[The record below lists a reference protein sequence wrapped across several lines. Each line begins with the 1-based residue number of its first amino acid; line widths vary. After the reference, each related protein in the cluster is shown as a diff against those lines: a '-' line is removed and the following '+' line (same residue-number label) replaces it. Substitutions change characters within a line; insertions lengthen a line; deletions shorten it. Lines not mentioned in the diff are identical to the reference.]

1 MNRNDIILIHGTDYK
16 QMAKK
21 VLEAAK
27 VAEDIGDVNKK
38 VALKPNLV
46 TAKAPSSGATTH
58 SELLAGAIEYL
69 QEHGFQNITIME
81 GSWVGDRTGEAF
93 RAAGYDLV
101 CQRYKVPFEDLQR
114 DTWKEYDAKGM
125 KIKLCDKAAAVDYMI
140 NMPVLK
146 GHCQTTITC
155 ALKNNKGVIPNQEK
169 RRFHTLGLHKPIAHL
184 NTINMPVLKGHC
196 QTTITCALKNNKGV
210 IPNQEK
216 RRFHTLGLHK
226 PIAHLNTIARN
237 DFILVDNICGDL
249 DFEEGGN
256 PVVMNR
262 VLGFKDPVLCDT
274 FVCDSMGYSID
285 EVPYISMAERLGV
298 GSTDTSHANM
308 IYLNEAA
315 ESSNSKF
322 RMTRRVQN
330 LAAYTAPSDACSAC
344 YGSLIYALDRM
355 SDMGYLRKGL
365 PPIAIGQGYK
375 GKEGEIGVGQCTCC
389 FKNTLKGCPPKAA
402 DIVEFLQEN
411 WKK

>member
-16 QMAKK
+16 QMAKN

-27 VAEDIGDVNKK
+27 VAEDIGDINKK

-58 SELLAGAIEYL
+58 SELLAGTIEYL

-184 NTINMPVLKGHC
+184 NTI
-196 QTTITCALKNNKGV
+196 
-210 IPNQEK
+210 
-216 RRFHTLGLHK
+216 
-226 PIAHLNTIARN
+226 ARN

-298 GSTDTSHANM
+298 GSTDTAHANM
-308 IYLNEAA
+308 IYLNKAA
-315 ESSNSKF
+315 ESPNSKF

-355 SDMGYLRKGL
+355 SDIGYLRKGL

-375 GKEGEIGVGQCTCC
+375 GKEGEIGVGQCTRC
-389 FKNTLKGCPPKAA
+389 FKSTLKGCPPKAA

-411 WKK
+411 WRK